1 MISRP
6 ALSLFA
12 LCVVAL
18 ATVDAFV
25 SPQQSGI
32 ATATT
37 MQAPKTMFAKK
48 DDFDISSIESRD
60 MTRAEMLELN
70 KKNEDIM
77 YVSTMRWWHLE
88 DLEKVFSSAAV
99 YLWCSRNPSYGNDEC
114 NESKCG

>member
-6 ALSLFA
+6 ALSLIA

-25 SPQQSGI
+25 SPQNGI
-32 ATATT
+32 ATAATT
-37 MQAPKTMFAKK
+37 KAPKTVFAKK

-70 KKNEDIM
+70 KKNEEIM
-77 YVSTMRWWHLE
+77 YVSTVRWWQLE
-88 DLEKVFSSAAV
+88 DLERFSSA
-99 YLWCSRNPSYGNDEC
+99 PSLLR
-114 NESKCG
+114 SQIPS